1 MDMDM
6 AEDEDEDVDVSVN
19 VVLEVELE
27 LEVEVDRVDS
37 VHFFSVVDM
46 DTFLCSLLCVYVPIL
61 CIGAS

>member
-6 AEDEDEDVDVSVN
+6 AEDEDVDVSVN

-27 LEVEVDRVDS
+27 EDRVDS

>member
-6 AEDEDEDVDVSVN
+6 AVDVDVDVSVN
-19 VVLEVELE
+19 VVLEVEL
-27 LEVEVDRVDS
+27 EVDRVDS

>member
-27 LEVEVDRVDS
+27 VEVDRVDS
-37 VHFFSVVDM
+37 VHFLSVVDM

>member
-19 VVLEVELE
+19 VVLEVE

>member
-1 MDMDM
+1 MTMDMDM
-6 AEDEDEDVDVSVN
+6 AEDEDVDVSVN
-19 VVLEVELE
+19 VVLEVE

>member
-6 AEDEDEDVDVSVN
+6 AEDEDVDVSVN
-19 VVLEVELE
+19 VVLEVE